1 MSSNTSTTGAYVY
14 QQIVKSTAEWAADKT
29 VPLENIW
36 LFERRTDGKIITKL
50 SDGKRCYGDLPAYGL
65 SAWQAAQM
73 GGYEGTEEE
82 FYATLGTLEDVVDQV
97 TGIAG
102 SLSGKYAET
111 PTLESTP
118 TEDTLTYTPEDS
130 EEPRPFSIG
139 QQCRVYEED
148 EADWVF
154 YQLYNITESNKAD
167 WRVAG
172 SGGASAFQE
181 KAIITLTSNQG
192 AGDTALIGKKV
203 TVSYADQS
211 QELVW
216 NGEALEVKLP
226 MSVEYVVTPEAAD
239 GYASPEA
246 QTYTAVGGNEREI
259 NLVYSCEKVTINV
272 STDDDADCSGRTV
285 TVKKTS
291 GGETIGSGTGA
302 QVIIKVPS
310 GTGYTVSVD
319 DYAGYLKPADQSFTA
334 NSASRNVSFEYEK
347 IVDASIVFDK
357 SVSDPE
363 NITGDI
369 NSGVIATILSKFRR
383 CLCKKTAEGK
393 VAIAYLKN
401 DNSNQYEDG
410 TTAKLDGTEG
420 DVMVDFP
427 EFYYKWESVD
437 SNKFRYRFAEYNV
450 DGTFKHVPRSL
461 VGAYKGYM
469 TSNKLYSRS
478 GVHPT
483 VSKSSNDFDGYAS
496 ARGQGYQ
503 RIDFQQHCVIAF
515 MLYAKYGN
523 RNLQAVLG
531 AGGAVSGSSA
541 TTTGTSNATGN
552 ADTQNETSKYAC
564 GLGLEGV
571 FGGIYEWVKGVEI
584 NNRVWTITDP
594 EGGTRQVN
602 AGTSDGW
609 ITHVAAENGPYFD
622 MVPTEVGG
630 SDTTRYSDYYY
641 QASGSS
647 LVLARSDSDSGSYG
661 GVAFASAYD
670 DASYTSSGC
679 GSRLAFR
686 GVIEEAQSVSAF
698 KALQVL

>member
-50 SDGKRCYGDLPAYGL
+50 SDGQHCYDDLPAYGL

-82 FYATLGTLEDVVDQV
+82 FYETLGTLEDVVDRV

-111 PTLESTP
+111 PTLASTP
-118 TEDTLTYTPEDS
+118 TEDTLTYIPEDS
-130 EEPRPFSIG
+130 ETPRPFAIG

-154 YQLYNITESNKAD
+154 YQLYDITEENKAD

-181 KAIITLTSNQG
+181 KAIITLSSNQG
-192 AGDTALIGKKV
+192 TGDTALIGKKV

-291 GGETIGSGTGA
+291 GGDTIGSGTGA
-302 QVIIKVPS
+302 QVVVKVPS

-319 DYAGYLKPADQSFTA
+319 AFAGYLKPADQSFTA

-427 EFYYKWESVD
+427 EFYYKWEQVD

-461 VGAYKGYM
+461 VGAYKSYM

-630 SDTTRYSDYYY
+630 SDTTHYSDYYW
-641 QASGSS
+641 QTSGGP
-647 LVLARSDSDSGSYG
+647 LVLARSYNDSNTNEIVTEHDSTT
-661 GVAFASAYD
+661 V
-670 DASYTSSGC
+670 TSKI
-679 GSRLAFR
+679 A
-686 GVIEEAQSVSAF
+686 
-698 KALQVL
+698 KYVLS

>member
-1 MSSNTSTTGAYVY
+1 MSATSTTGAYVY

-29 VPLENIW
+29 VIPENVW

-50 SDGKRCYGDLPAYGL
+50 SDGQHCYDDLPAYGL
-65 SAWQAAQM
+65 SAWQVAQM

-82 FYATLGTLEDVVDQV
+82 FYATLGTLEDVVAQV

-111 PTLESTP
+111 PTLEATP
-118 TEDTLTYTPEDS
+118 TETTLTYTPEDS
-130 EEPRPFSIG
+130 EEPRPFAIG

-154 YQLYNITESNKAD
+154 YQLYDITEENKAD

-181 KAIITLTSNQG
+181 KAIITLSSNQG

-226 MSVEYVVTPEAAD
+226 MSVEYMVTPEAAD

-272 STDDDADCSGRTV
+272 STDDDADCSDRTV

-291 GGETIGSGTGA
+291 GDDVIGSGKGA
-302 QVIIKVPS
+302 QVVIKVPS

-319 DYAGYLKPADQSFTA
+319 AFAGYLKPVDQSFTA
-334 NSASRNVSFEYEK
+334 NSASRSVSFEYEK

-357 SVSDPE
+357 SKSDPE

-461 VGAYKGYM
+461 VGAYKAYM
-469 TSNKLYSRS
+469 TGNKLYSRS

-541 TTTGTSNATGN
+541 TTTGTSNSTGN

-602 AGTSDGW
+602 AGTEDGW
-609 ITHVAAENGPYFD
+609 ITHVAAENGPFFD
-622 MVPTEVGG
+622 MVPTQVGG
-630 SDTTRYSDYYY
+630 SETTHYSDYYW
-641 QASGSS
+641 QTSGGP
-647 LVLARSDSDSGSYG
+647 LVLARSYSASSADG
-661 GVAFASAYD
+661 GVAYAHASGG
-670 DASYTSSGC
+670 ASGTGSNC

-686 GVIEEAQSVSAF
+686 GVIEKAQSVSAF